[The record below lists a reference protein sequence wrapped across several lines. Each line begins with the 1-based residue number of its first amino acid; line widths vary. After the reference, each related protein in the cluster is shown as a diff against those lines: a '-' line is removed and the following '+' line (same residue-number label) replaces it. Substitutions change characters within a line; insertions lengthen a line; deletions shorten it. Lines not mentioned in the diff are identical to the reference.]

1 MMGSRRAQES
11 PQKAW
16 ISDRTFHESGI
27 LSIDFLAG
35 ISIFVITLIV
45 AATMISGLL
54 ISLQTKKID
63 FDAVAYRTGVI
74 LVEDPGEPNTQFNYL
89 TITESD
95 QWEFI
100 GDAQKNKIRRLGLT
114 LYKSTPRVLARQKV
128 LSFFNKA
135 QFPRAQFSDIS
146 EYRDRI
152 IAGDYPYNF
161 NVTLKIIGEEPP
173 YHVGD
178 AFDPHSAHGYIRR
191 VVLVKNQ
198 TGAEIDLSPYYID
211 DTPDSN
217 SFSVNMT
224 YGWLLNQNRGPQY
237 WIEPP
242 KEDISINLVNVGSIK
257 NLSQASDVRLE
268 NIRITFDGRLLDGT
282 EVSGVDLPY
291 RTFSA
296 IIDATPVLF
305 NWPWG
310 AGAPRDVNQAINIT
324 FPAGYFIPPS
334 AYAEIT
340 LIRMNIRYEF
350 EPGTVNLSQST
361 NSYEYIPDSIGSPGF
376 SPPHL
381 TPAVLEVRVW

>member
-1 MMGSRRAQES
+1 MHRGKYG
-11 PQKAW
+11 P
-16 ISDRTFHESGI
+16 DGTLDDSGI

-89 TITESD
+89 TITEAD

-100 GDAQKNKIRRLGLT
+100 GYDQKDKIRRFGLT
-114 LYKSTPRVLARQKV
+114 LYKSTPRVLAEQKV
-128 LSFFNKA
+128 LSFFSQG
-135 QFPRAQFSDIS
+135 QFPRAQFSELS
-146 EYRDRI
+146 EYRDRM

-161 NVTLKIIGEEPP
+161 NVRLKIIGGDTYE
-173 YHVGD
+173 VGD
-178 AFDPHSAHGYIRR
+178 TFDPQSVYGYIRR

-198 TGAEIDLSPYYID
+198 TGAEIDLTPYYVD
-211 DTPDSN
+211 NDPDSD
-217 SFSVNMT
+217 SFSVDMT
-224 YGWLLNQNRGPQY
+224 YGWLLNQDRGPQY

-242 KEDISINLVNVGSIK
+242 KEDISVNLVNFGSIRD
-257 NLSQASDVRLE
+257 LSQASNVRLE
-268 NIRITFDGRLLDGT
+268 NIRMTFDGRLLDGT

-291 RTFSA
+291 RTFIA
-296 IIDATPVLF
+296 EIDGTPVLF
-305 NWPWG
+305 NWPVG
-310 AGAPRDVNQAINIT
+310 AGAPRDVNQYINIT

-350 EPGTVNLSQST
+350 EPGTVNLSQLT
-361 NSYEYIPDSIGSPGF
+361 NSYSYIPGSPGF
-376 SPPHL
+376 IPPHL
-381 TPAVLEVRVW
+381 TPAIMEVRVW

>member
-1 MMGSRRAQES
+1 MGSLRAQES
-11 PQKAW
+11 HQKMRM
-16 ISDRTFHESGI
+16 SDRTFHESGI

-35 ISIFVITLIV
+35 ISIFVITLIL

-63 FDAVAYRTGVI
+63 YDAVAYRTGVI

-100 GDAQKNKIRRLGLT
+100 GYDQKNKIRRFGLT
-114 LYKSTPRVLARQKV
+114 LYKSTPRVLAEQKV
-128 LSFFNKA
+128 RSFFNKA
-135 QFPRAQFSDIS
+135 QFPRAQFSDLS
-146 EYRDRI
+146 EYRDRM

-161 NVTLKIIGEEPP
+161 NVRLKIIGGDSYE
-173 YHVGD
+173 VGD
-178 AFDPHSAHGYIRR
+178 TFDPHSAYGYIRR

-198 TGAEIDLSPYYID
+198 TGAEVDLNPYYIND
-211 DTPDSN
+211 FPDSN
-217 SFSVNMT
+217 SFYVNMT
-224 YGWLLNQNRGPQY
+224 YGWLLNQTRGPQY

-242 KEDISINLVNVGSIK
+242 KEDISVNLVNVGSIR
-257 NLSQASDVRLE
+257 NLSQASDVIVLE
-268 NIRITFDGRLLDGT
+268 NIRMTFDGRLLDGT

-291 RTFSA
+291 RNFTA
-296 IIDATPVLF
+296 EIDGNLF
-305 NWPWG
+305 NFTWPSG
-310 AGAPRDVNQAINIT
+310 AGNLTNVNEAINIT

-350 EPGTVNLSQST
+350 APGTVNLSQT
-361 NSYEYIPDSIGSPGF
+361 THFYEYIPDSVGSPGF

-381 TPAVLEVRVW
+381 TPAILEVRVW